1 MFKPVESA
9 MRRRD
14 FIFLCAAVMARPGLA
29 HGEPARVVVGVLD
42 AASSVENSSF
52 LATARQGL
60 TDAGYASDNV
70 TVDYRWAE
78 SDPDQLP
85 TLASDLV
92 ERHPAALFAAGLP
105 AALALK
111 RATATVPTVFVV
123 GPDPV
128 FLGLVT
134 SLSRPNGNLT
144 GVSLYTRA
152 LVTRRLALLHQLA
165 GGAEPIGFVV
175 NPFSAMSRSDRQD
188 VEMSARAL
196 ALSLA
201 ILEAGSDTDLDALA
215 TSVPQRQVK
224 ALLIGNDPFLNS
236 RMPKIIALAAKLA
249 IPAMYGLPE
258 FAEAGGLMSCS
269 TSLDDAYRLGFSYV
283 GRILKGAK
291 VRDLPVVQPTKFQLV
306 VNLRTAQALGLVV
319 PPALL
324 AAADKVIR

>member
-1 MFKPVESA
+1 

-14 FIFLCAAVMARPGLA
+14 VITFLCGAAMARPGA
-29 HGEPARVVVGVLD
+29 VRAKDAPGTVVVGVLD
-42 AASSVENSSF
+42 AASPVENSSF

-60 TDAGYASDNV
+60 TDAGYGSDNV
-70 TVDYRWAE
+70 AVDYRWAE

-85 TLASDLV
+85 TLADDLV
-92 ERHPAALFAAGLP
+92 QRRPAALFAAGLP

-111 RATATVPTVFVV
+111 GATATIPIVFVV

-128 FLGLVT
+128 GLGLVS

-152 LVTRRLALLHQLA
+152 LVMKRLALLQQIT
-165 GGAEPIGFVV
+165 GGAGPIGFVV
-175 NPFSAMSRSDRQD
+175 NPFSARARSDRQD
-188 VEMSARAL
+188 VETSARAL
-196 ALSLA
+196 ALPVA
-201 ILEAGSDTDLDALA
+201 ILEVGSDSDLDALA
-215 TSVPQRQVK
+215 TTVPQREVK
-224 ALLIGNDPFLNS
+224 ALVIGNDPFLNS
-236 RMPKIIALAAKLA
+236 RIPKIIDLVAKLA
-249 IPAMYGLPE
+249 VPAVYGLPE

-306 VNLRTAQALGLVV
+306 VNLKTAQALGLAV
-319 PPALL
+319 PAELL